1 MDTEAGPIVEP
12 DALEQIR
19 ELRGQLEALLR
30 ERVPP
35 IITEAANEA
44 KDAMRQAGGYVRD
57 ETEAVAAKVRE
68 RPLTW
73 LIVAASAG
81 YLLGRIT
88 R

>member
-1 MDTEAGPIVEP
+1 MDTEAGRIVEP

-19 ELRGQLEALLR
+19 ELREQMEALLR

-44 KDAMRQAGGYVRD
+44 KDAVRQASGYVRD

-73 LIVAASAG
+73 LIVAAGAG